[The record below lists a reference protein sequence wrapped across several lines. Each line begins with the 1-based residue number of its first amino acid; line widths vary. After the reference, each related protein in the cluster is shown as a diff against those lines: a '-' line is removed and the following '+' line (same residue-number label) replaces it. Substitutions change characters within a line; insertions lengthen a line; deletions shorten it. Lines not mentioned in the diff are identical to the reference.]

1 MKTSI
6 IVEIIKG
13 FFDKTPKRLK
23 LFRNIMVVVAILIYA
38 LHLLSNNG
46 VIAPPEWIASLISP
60 DGIIYALMVA
70 AGLNFA
76 KKDINEK

>member
-23 LFRNIMVVVAILIYA
+23 LFRNIMVAVAALIA
-38 LHLLSNNG
+38 VFVMLTDNGVFTAPEWVLKLLS
-46 VIAPPEWIASLISP
+46 P
-60 DGIIYALMVA
+60 DSIIYALIAA
-70 AGLNFA
+70 AGVNMA